1 MMYFKKGESISKVSI
16 LLVWLTIA
24 LFSNSCTKDGASQF
38 KMKPN
43 AFGEIASLVVV
54 ADKEIWDGPIGD
66 TIRYYYS
73 SAYLILPQPEP
84 ILDLKYFSPTDFRNV
99 PLKRELKS
107 YLILAD
113 INDESSPT
121 ASLMKKE
128 LGPKNLD
135 LFLTNPQKNN
145 VVVGYDRWAKGQ
157 LIMFQMADSYESLV
171 NNLKANMPTL
181 VKKVRSQ
188 DAVPLGANAYQS
200 GRNTTLEAD
209 IEAKMNVRLKIPNDF
224 LPAINDGKA
233 FWLRKE
239 TDKASFNLLISTF
252 NYTDTKQFS
261 VENLKAMRDTLG
273 KKYVSTRTPN
283 SYMIVND
290 VDLPIYGQSL
300 NFNGKYAFEGRG
312 IWEIENDYMAGAFI
326 CYLIHNPKTNQ
337 IVLIDGFLYAPGETK
352 RNKMLQLEHI
362 IQTARIP

>member
-1 MMYFKKGESISKVSI
+1 MMYFKREESII
-16 LLVWLTIA
+16 NGFLLTVLLTTV
-24 LFSNSCTKDGASQF
+24 LFFNACTKDGSSQF

-43 AFGEIASLVVV
+43 AFGEIANLVVV

-84 ILDLKYFSPTDFRNV
+84 ILDLKYFSPNDFKNV

-113 INDESSPT
+113 LNDESSPT
-121 ASLMKKE
+121 AALMKKE

-157 LIMFQMADSYESLV
+157 LIMFQMADSPEKLV
-171 NNLKANMPTL
+171 ENLKINLPTL
-181 VKKVRSQ
+181 VKKVREQ
-188 DAVPLGANAYQS
+188 DAVQLGANAFQS
-200 GRNTTLEAD
+200 GRNTKLEAE
-209 IEAKMNVRLKIPNDF
+209 IEAKMHVRLKIPNDY
-224 LPAINDGKA
+224 LVAINDGKA

-239 TDKASFNLLISTF
+239 TDKASFNLLISKF
-252 NYTDTKQFS
+252 NYTNTKQFS
-261 VENLKAMRDTLG
+261 VENLKTMRDSLG
-273 KKYVSTRTPN
+273 RKYVSTRAPN

-290 VDLPIYGQSL
+290 VDLPLYGQSV
-300 NFNGKYAFEGRG
+300 NINGKYAFEGRG
-312 IWEIENDYMAGAFI
+312 IWEIENDYMAGAFV
-326 CYLIHNPKTNQ
+326 CYLIHNPKTNE
-337 IVLIDGFLYAPGETK
+337 IILIDGFLYAPGETK
-352 RNKMLQLEHI
+352 RNKMLHLEHL
-362 IQTARIP
+362 IQTAIIP